1 MLQLLDAAAPMYDEM
16 MAKLPLH
23 VYRHL
28 HSKEFRRGALRRFDA
43 MDLDRNGVRR
53 LLYGGN
59 TPDPYVPR
67 HF

>member
-28 HSKEFRRGALRRFDA
+28 HSKEFRRSALRRFDA
-43 MDLDRNGVRR
+43 MDLDKNGVRR
-53 LLYGGN
+53 LLYGG
-59 TPDPYVPR
+59 
-67 HF
+67 